1 MRLHKLVHIFTIS
14 LRQMQFD
21 KTQEEYYSDIVDLC
35 IFMLHQINE
44 RPENIVDEEVQWPRV
59 LADVHLMYD
68 RPFNN
73 DMLVDAII
81 LIQEASNSQLTS
93 QLEIP
98 EGTTIH

>member
-1 MRLHKLVHIFTIS
+1 MT
-14 LRQMQFD
+14 QQ
-21 KTQEEYYSDIVDLC
+21 TQEEYYADLIDLC
-35 IFMLHQINE
+35 IFMLQQINH
-44 RPENIVDEEVQWPRV
+44 RPENIVDEAVQWPRV

-81 LIQEASNSQLTS
+81 LINEASDGVLAENI
-93 QLEIP
+93 EIP